1 MRHLDSLIMKAADMT
16 QVPAGG
22 ALAVDRD
29 SFSKYVTDTLKGMDN
44 VTVHEEE
51 IVKIPEDGI
60 TIIATGPLTSDA
72 LAKQIQAFSGTDS
85 LHFY

>member
-1 MRHLDSLIMKAADMT
+1 
-16 QVPAGG
+16 
-22 ALAVDRD
+22 
-29 SFSKYVTDTLKGMDN
+29 DTLKGMDN

-51 IVKIPEDGI
+51 IVKIPEDEI

-85 LHFY
+85 LHFFDAAAPIIAADSIDMDI